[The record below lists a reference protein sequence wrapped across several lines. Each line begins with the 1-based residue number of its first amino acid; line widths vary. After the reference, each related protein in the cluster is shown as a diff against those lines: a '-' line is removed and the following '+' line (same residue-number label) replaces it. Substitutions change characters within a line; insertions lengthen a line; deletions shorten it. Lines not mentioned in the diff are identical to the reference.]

1 MRYLPNIY
9 IYIYFHALICFF
21 SVVLSIVLVH
31 ILSPFFFFQV
41 TSILQR
47 AEDILPSHP
56 LGEPGI
62 VASTSSQLPAV
73 LLPTSSCPDTP
84 VIVAGSSSQ
93 RPAVP
98 PLIRPLPVTSITTAD
113 TSSLLSTAPLPTSSC
128 PDTPVTA
135 AGTSSQL
142 PAVLRGEIIDAR
154 HKNNDA
160 SSSAGHISEKNM
172 SWRDWENSFMAFKAF
187 FDGGVTILRSIDE
200 LLPLCHRFNGYA
212 TFQGALIYPETIEVL
227 RKFVDKHGSFMEVT
241 DVTSSFSRCTALRAL
256 GLVLHGMDTMQLL
269 DIIDHRLLCW
279 RDVICEAII
288 LGFHVDFLLNLVKNL
303 ACAVFGAQAINSMQL
318 LHDSDEVKAA
328 ANALNLKQRE
338 LENQRR
344 EVHALLLTKGIS
356 ADNAECVIEAA
367 ARSSLRASVV
377 LFGHSP

>member
-1 MRYLPNIY
+1 I
-9 IYIYFHALICFF
+9 
-21 SVVLSIVLVH
+21 
-31 ILSPFFFFQV
+31 
-41 TSILQR
+41 SILQG
-47 AEDILPSHP
+47 AEDILPSPP
-56 LGEPGI
+56 LG
-62 VASTSSQLPAV
+62 VATSTSSQLPAVHAPTSSCLGMPDTAADTSSQLPAV

-93 RPAVP
+93 RQAVP
-98 PLIRPLPVTSITTAD
+98 PLIPPLPVTSVTAAD

-160 SSSAGHISEKNM
+160 SSSAGHLSEKNM

-227 RKFVDKHGSFMEVT
+227 RKFMDKHGSFMEVT

-269 DIIDHRLLCW
+269 DITDHRLLCW
-279 RDVICEAII
+279 RDAICEAII

-303 ACAVFGAQAINSMQL
+303 ACAVFGARAIHSMQL
-318 LHDSDEVKAA
+318 LHDSDEATVLWYIAVLILTSALFSSKASRSR
-328 ANALNLKQRE
+328 KRHP
-338 LENQRR
+338 
-344 EVHALLLTKGIS
+344 VHDIVSHSRSFTADTLAVGMVIS
-356 ADNAECVIEAA
+356 TGEM
-367 ARSSLRASVV
+367 ASD
-377 LFGHSP
+377 P